1 MIITTLILT
10 TALSLVNPFYTKPMQ
25 VVENKACCVLDDGQ
39 DVWEMDRDDR
49 LTEGQT
55 ITVLMY
61 NNNTTNTH
69 IDDVIITYI
78 H

>member
-10 TALSLVNPFYTKPMQ
+10 ATLSLVNPFYTKPMQ
-25 VVENKACCVLDDGQ
+25 VVENKACCVLDDGH
-39 DVWEMDRDDR
+39 DIWEMDRDDR

-61 NNNTTNTH
+61 NNNTTDTY
-69 IDDVIITYI
+69 IDDVIITYT